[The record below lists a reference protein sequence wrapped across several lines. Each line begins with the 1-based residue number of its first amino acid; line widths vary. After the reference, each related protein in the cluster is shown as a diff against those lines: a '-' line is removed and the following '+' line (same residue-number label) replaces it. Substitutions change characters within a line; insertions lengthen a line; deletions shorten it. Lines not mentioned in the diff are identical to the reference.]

1 MCGICGFTNY
11 RNDVLLK
18 SMVSSLIH
26 RGPDDEGSFI
36 DGDKVSLAM
45 RRLSIIDIDN
55 GAQPIFNEDK
65 SIAVIFNGEIYNFK
79 ELRSELQSKGHTFRT
94 KTDTEVIVH
103 LYEEYGEDAPKYLR
117 GMFVFALWDKKS
129 NKLLISRDHL
139 GVKPL
144 FYSQKGK
151 SLFFAS
157 EIKSILMNKKIS
169 TKIDYRS
176 LDSYLK
182 LLYIPSPL
190 TIFEDIKKLEPGCI
204 LVLKNSS
211 FEIKKYWAVPNEAI
225 ETHLSEEY
233 CIEQIRDL
241 IAKSV
246 EEQKIADVPIGV
258 LLSGGIDSSV
268 LTYFL
273 SLNSNSRVKTFS
285 IVYDNKDK
293 GFNEAEKARSISKK
307 FNTEHFEAVLKPDIK
322 DLLKKI
328 VGFLDEPFA
337 DSSAIPNYL
346 ISKYAREKVKV
357 ALTGIGGD
365 EIFGGYPRYA
375 GARLLSNYLKVPKV
389 LRKMMA
395 GLSGN
400 FSESATA
407 FNTSQ
412 RLKRFFNGGQYNFS
426 AAYEH
431 WTSYL
436 TESERREL
444 YSVNSKT
451 MPCFGN
457 KFCSGLKGEAD
468 IFKHEIS
475 NYLPEDL
482 LYLSDRMSMA
492 NSLEMRVPFL
502 DIRLVKFMSK
512 IPLKLKTKNFT
523 LKYLLKKSMK
533 GLLSD
538 EILSQRKMGFHVP
551 LARWL
556 NSDLKEMVNE
566 YLSPERIKKDG
577 FFNPDFVKSLR
588 KTHESGKR
596 NLYDQIYS
604 ILVFTMWFEKMRN
617 EK

>member
-11 RNDVLLK
+11 KNDDLLK
-18 SMVSSLIH
+18 DMVSNLIH

-65 SIAVIFNGEIYNFK
+65 SIVIVFNGEIYNFK
-79 ELRSELQSKGHTFRT
+79 ELRDELRAKGHSFRT
-94 KTDTEVIVH
+94 QSDTEVIVH

-117 GMFVFALWDKKS
+117 GMFAFSLWDKKL
-129 NKLLISRDHL
+129 NKLLIARDHV

-157 EIKSILMNKKIS
+157 EIKSILKNSEIS
-169 TKIDYRS
+169 TNMDYSS
-176 LDSYLK
+176 LDAYLK

-190 TIFEDIKKLEPGCI
+190 TIFKDIKKLEPGHI
-204 LVLKNSS
+204 LVWMNGS
-211 FEIKKYWAVPNEAI
+211 FEIKKYWSVPDEAI
-225 ETHLSEEY
+225 ETDLTEEY
-233 CIEQIRDL
+233 CVEQIKDL
-241 IAKSV
+241 LGKSV

-258 LLSGGIDSSV
+258 LLSGGIDSSA
-268 LTYFL
+268 LTHFL
-273 SLNSNSRVKTFS
+273 SLNSNSRIKTFS
-285 IVYDNKDK
+285 IAYSEKE
-293 GFNEAEKARSISKK
+293 FNESEKARLISKK
-307 FNTEHFEAVLKPDIK
+307 YNTEHFEAVLKPDIEN
-322 DLLKKI
+322 LLENI
-328 VGFLDEPFA
+328 VGSFDEPFA

-346 ISKYAREKVKV
+346 ISKYAGEKVKV

-365 EIFGGYPRYA
+365 EIFAGYPRHM
-375 GARLLSNYLKVPKV
+375 GARVLSNYLKVPGS

-395 GLSGN
+395 NLSGG
-400 FSESATA
+400 FSESTSSS
-407 FNTSQ
+407 NTPQ
-412 RLKRFFNGGQYNFS
+412 RLKRFFKGGEYDFP
-426 AAYEH
+426 AAYNH

-436 TESERREL
+436 TEDERRQL
-444 YSVNSKT
+444 YAENSKAV
-451 MPCFGN
+451 PGFAD
-457 KFCSGLKGEAD
+457 KFSINVKSEAD

-502 DIRLVKFMSK
+502 DIRLIEFMSK
-512 IPLKLKTKNFT
+512 IPLKFKTKGFT
-523 LKYLLKKSMK
+523 LKYLLKKSMEN
-533 GLLSD
+533 LLPN
-538 EILSQRKMGFHVP
+538 EILNQKKMGFQVP
-551 LARWL
+551 LAKWI
-556 NSDLKEMVNE
+556 NSDLKEMIGE

-577 FFNPDFVKSLR
+577 FFNPDFVDSLR
-588 KTHESGKR
+588 ETHKSGKR

-604 ILVFTMWFEKMRN
+604 ILIFNMWFEKMRKIN
-617 EK
+617 GR